1 MDLQSPDC
9 DTSRRGTGRAALHTV
24 RKKNIMRSG
33 NPEVPLHNHPPSRPH
48 TPRQNRLLAAL
59 PAAVYRR
66 LLPCLELVAL
76 PLGPMLRPGRG
87 KTHYAY
93 FPTTSVLAMSY
104 ALDKNTSAK
113 GWQIGKEGAAG
124 LASLCSTIQND
135 RTEVQTAGHAFRLA
149 AHALRTEFRRDGAF
163 QQLLLRYLQA
173 LIAQVSRLGVC
184 NQYHLLDQRLCRF
197 LLRAF
202 DQASA
207 NELAITQQTIADLLG
222 VRRVGVTEAAGRLQA
237 QGLIRCG
244 RGRIA
249 LLDRRKLE
257 TRACAC
263 YAAIKKEF
271 DALCRR
277 NAPAD
282 ERQRSAR

>member
-1 MDLQSPDC
+1 
-9 DTSRRGTGRAALHTV
+9 
-24 RKKNIMRSG
+24 MRSG
-33 NPEVPLHNHPPSRPH
+33 NPKVLLHNPPPSKQR
-48 TPRQNRLLAAL
+48 TPKQNRLLAAL

-76 PLGPMLRPGRG
+76 PQGPMLRPGRG

-104 ALDKNTSAK
+104 DLDKNTSAA
-113 GWQIGKEGAAG
+113 GWQIGNEGVAG
-124 LASLCSTIQND
+124 LSSLSGPIGND
-135 RTEVQTAGHAFRLA
+135 RTEVETAGQAFRLA
-149 AHALRTEFRRDGAF
+149 AHALRTEFRRGGAF
-163 QQLLLRYLQA
+163 QHLLLRYMQA

-184 NQYHLLDQRLCRF
+184 NQYHVLDQRLCRF

-202 DQASA
+202 DRASA

-222 VRRVGVTEAAGRLQA
+222 VRRVGVTEAAGRLHA
-237 QGLIRCG
+237 RGLIRCR
-244 RGRIA
+244 RGRIT

-257 TRACAC
+257 ARACEC

-277 NAPAD
+277 SAPAD
-282 ERQRSAR
+282 ERERSAPVNSRIASLPG